1 MISFVYVIGA
11 ADQPGSLVKIGVTTG
26 IRQRLQTFQCGSPI
40 RLAVIWAIP
49 GDHTLE
55 GWLHREFAE
64 QRRHGEWFD
73 LGPDP
78 IKVITEALGPFMINV
93 VTSQIGELP
102 ITANT
107 EAEDDPEEIDTSEN
121 DQRST
126 GVVNVSALV
135 RSFLSKNPHA
145 SDGELRDAV
154 LSIFP
159 GCQWD
164 TIRKARDRHKENGS

>member
-11 ADQPGSLVKIGVTTG
+11 ADQSGSLVKIGVTTG
-26 IRQRLQTFQCGSPI
+26 VRQRLQTFQCGSPV
-40 RLAVIWAIP
+40 RLAVLWAVP

-55 GWLHREFAE
+55 GWLHKEFAG

-73 LGPDP
+73 LGADP
-78 IKVITEALGPFMINV
+78 VKAVSEALGPYMINV
-93 VTSQIGELP
+93 VTSQLGELP
-102 ITANT
+102 ITAST
-107 EAEDDPEEIDTSEN
+107 DALDDPEESDDSED

-135 RSFLSKNPHA
+135 RSVLSKNPHA
-145 SDGELRDAV
+145 SDGDLRSAV
-154 LSIFP
+154 MAVFP